1 MELLLQYTLSM
12 QFLNQGWFTPLF
24 TSLSVKFYS
33 FIFALG
39 LFVHFLTGTTPATV
53 MVKQPN
59 LAATTTTSLTATTT
73 KKIASKA
80 ATTTP
85 QAKILSKKQTSLPI
99 QKQNATPITYAT
111 SSQNTPALPTTLDL
125 ASVSAG
131 TQIVEGLNTQ
141 ARAALVNILCTTYS
155 GGSFNPISGS
165 GVIVDSRGIILTN
178 AHVAQYLLL
187 KDYPFAN
194 NIQCV
199 IRSGSPAQPL
209 YTAEVMYVPPEWVAA
224 NASQLT
230 ATHAQGTGENDYA
243 FLRIT
248 GTVSLSVNM
257 PASFPYLSL
266 TSAAPEIG
274 APTLL
279 VAYPAGLLSGETI
292 QMNLYSSSAVSTVQ
306 GLYSFDGAQNVDLVS
321 LSGTVVSQT
330 GSSGGALIGV
340 GSHKLLGIIATE
352 TTGATTADRQLNAVT
367 TGFIDRALSK
377 SGKGG
382 LTAFLSNDPSQTAA
396 DFKANQQPQETAQL
410 EAVLNKVSN

>member
-1 MELLLQYTLSM
+1 M
-12 QFLNQGWFTPLF
+12 QFLNQGWLAA
-24 TSLSVKFYS
+24 LSSKFYS
-33 FIFALG
+33 FIFVLG
-39 LFVHFLTGTTPATV
+39 LFAHFLTGTTSQTVVVQQPA
-53 MVKQPN
+53 PI
-59 LAATTTTSLTATTT
+59 ATTTIATTLAT
-73 KKIASKA
+73 SSNQIASKP

-85 QAKILSKKQTSLPI
+85 QAKILAKKQTSLPI
-99 QKQNATPITYAT
+99 QKQTATPVASAT
-111 SSQNTPALPTTLDL
+111 TSQSTPALPTTLDL
-125 ASVSAG
+125 ASVSADS
-131 TQIVEGLNTQ
+131 QVVEGLNTQ

-209 YTAEVMYVPPEWVAA
+209 YTAEVMYLPPEWIAA
-224 NASQLT
+224 NAGQLT

-248 GTVSLSVNM
+248 GTVSSSVTL
-257 PASFPYLSL
+257 PSSFPYLPM
-266 TSAAPEIG
+266 TPNAPEVG

-279 VAYPAGLLSGETI
+279 IAYPAGLLSGETI

-330 GSSGGALIGV
+330 GSSGGALLGIGS
-340 GSHKLLGIIATE
+340 GKLLGIIATE
-352 TTGATTADRQLNAVT
+352 TTGTTTADRQLNAVT
-367 TGFIDRALSK
+367 IGFINRALSK

-382 LTAFLSNDPSQTAA
+382 LTTFLSQDPAQTEAN
-396 DFKANQQPQETAQL
+396 FKANQQPQEYAQL
-410 EAVLNKVSN
+410 TAVLNKVQN